1 MKKFLK
7 EVFSDET
14 GMYSSKRISGILC
27 VFALVTC
34 LLVNTF
40 NPAQTPSDALV
51 DAVALFAFGSFGLT
65 SLDKFTNRNSRAN
78 TPTESN

>member
-1 MKKFLK
+1 MRKFLK
-7 EVFSDET
+7 EISSDET

-27 VFALVTC
+27 VLALVTC

-40 NPAQTPSDALV
+40 YPTTAPSDALI

-78 TPTESN
+78 NNTENN

>member
-14 GMYSSKRISGILC
+14 GMYSSKRISGMLC

-40 NPAQTPSDALV
+40 YPTQMPSDALV

-78 TPTESN
+78 TPTETN